1 MPQGILLDRAG
12 KNIGETDL
20 PEIAF
25 GIEPNEAVVHQYVEV
40 YRANQQQGTH
50 STKDRSEVR
59 GGGRKPWRQKGT
71 GRARVGTIRSPLWRH
86 GGVTFGPSPRS
97 HRKSLPQKMRRLALA
112 SVLSDRSREG
122 SVFVFEDIDA
132 EVQRTAELRR
142 ILTETGAL
150 PGKVLL
156 ITNSPEKMLVRSG
169 RNIPG
174 VEVTFTGE
182 LNAYQVLAAEKI
194 MITRGALPK
203 IEELCGR

>member
-132 EVQRTAELRR
+132 EMQRTAELRR